1 MKNRSTSDIIKGFV
15 KRSGLS
21 KEEATRFAA
30 EFQAIFEE
38 AILNDKIVK
47 ISGLGTFKLVLV
59 NARRSVD
66 VRTGESIEIAEH
78 YKFSFTPAPQLRDQV
93 NLPLAH
99 LETVEMGGDATAYSE
114 ELDVDMED
122 NSIAEDAANLDA
134 DPMQKLT
141 TQAIEIQSLLSDIQG
156 LAGDGDT
163 SDVLGTLDEEIKEEV
178 KVVEDE
184 VKEEFIEMVQQ
195 EDREAV
201 VETNGDTERAEVVQM
216 VEEQEEETES
226 IDIIKIEEEAEKERL
241 RREESLRK
249 VVEAVNDEN
258 NDGGKLK
265 WLWVILLFV
274 LLSVLAFL
282 ILYSYTDIL
291 DKYFKSSDAT
301 SDVKELVDTNLDSN
315 FSENLA
321 DSVIQIETDL
331 TVVES
336 IEMGKSEA
344 IGDDEPQSPQS
355 AESETATPTTSIFDE
370 KRNYSDI
377 ITTVTV
383 EPGSRLTLISL
394 KYYGSKDYWVYI
406 YEANRDI
413 LSTPNNI
420 EIGMHLRIP
429 RLNPLLI
436 DTKNSATI
444 AYAKSLQELYL

>member
-1 MKNRSTSDIIKGFV
+1 MKNRTTSDIIKGFV
-15 KRSGLS
+15 KRSNLS

-59 NARRSVD
+59 NARKSVD

-78 YKFSFTPAPQLRDQV
+78 YKFSFTPTPQLRDQV

-99 LETVEMGGDATAYSE
+99 LETVEMGGDATEYSE
-114 ELDVDMED
+114 EPDADVAD
-122 NSIAEDAANLDA
+122 NSIAEDTANLDA

-141 TQAIEIQSLLSDIQG
+141 TQAVEIQSLLSDIQG
-156 LAGDGDT
+156 LAD
-163 SDVLGTLDEEIKEEV
+163 DVDKAEIVDVVEEEEKA
-178 KVVEDE
+178 KVVEEE
-184 VKEEFIEMVQQ
+184 VKEEVIEIV
-195 EDREAV
+195 
-201 VETNGDTERAEVVQM
+201 
-216 VEEQEEETES
+216 EQEQEQETES
-226 IDIIKIEEEAEKERL
+226 LDDIKIAEEAEEERL

-258 NDGGKLK
+258 SNGGKIKLK

-274 LLSVLAFL
+274 LLSVLVFL

-291 DKYFKSSDAT
+291 DKYIKGGEVVSDN
-301 SDVKELVDTNLDSN
+301 KELVDTDLDSN
-315 FSENLA
+315 LTENLT
-321 DSVIQIETDL
+321 DSVIQIEADADDR
-331 TVVES
+331 VEANE
-336 IEMGKSEA
+336 IEMVSDYDTKAPEA
-344 IGDDEPQSPQS
+344 
-355 AESETATPTTSIFDE
+355 ETAAPITSVFDE

-413 LSTPNNI
+413 LTTPNNI

-436 DTKNSATI
+436 DKKNSATI
-444 AYAKSLQELYL
+444 VYAKSLQDLYL